1 MSTAIDT
8 TTDIRTFR
16 IDIADEQIDDLRRRI
31 AATRLPTRELVQD
44 RSQGVQLATI
54 QEVARYWAEDYD
66 FGRVAARLNALP
78 QFTTEIDGV
87 DVHFI
92 HVRSQHEDAM
102 PLIMTHGWPGS
113 LIELLET
120 VGPLTDPTAYGGTA
134 EDAFHLVL
142 PSVPGY
148 GFSGQ
153 PTELGWNPGRVAR
166 AWAELMQRLG
176 YTRYVA
182 QGGDIDAN
190 VTDELARLAPAGLA
204 GIHLNFLSA
213 FPFEVAAALFGGLLP
228 AGLFKRLVIAVLAA
242 HAEKKEPVALDALAA
257 LFRRG
262 YFVEMPEHPQTIGY
276 ALTDTPVGLAA
287 WMLDHDEDSY
297 EKISRAFLGG
307 NVTGGLTPERVVDN
321 ITLHWLTNTAAS
333 SARLYWE
340 NFRAIF
346 AALAAGR
353 KPAKLSVPV
362 AFTVFPS
369 EIFKAP
375 RSWAEKVYPNLIYFN
390 EAEKG
395 GHFAAWE
402 EPEIFAREL
411 RAAFSSLR

>member
-1 MSTAIDT
+1 MATTAQFPT
-8 TTDIRTFR
+8 SIRPFHVE
-16 IDIADEQIDDLRRRI
+16 IPDERLADLRSRI
-31 AATRLPTRELVQD
+31 AATRWPSAELVND
-44 RSQGVQLATI
+44 SSQGVQSKML
-54 QEVARYWAEDYD
+54 QKLARYWEKEHDWR
-66 FGRVAARLNALP
+66 RVEKKLNALP
-78 QFTTEIDGV
+78 QFSTTIDGLEI
-87 DVHFI
+87 HFI
-92 HVRSQHEDAM
+92 HVKSRHKDAM
-102 PLIMTHGWPGS
+102 PLIITHGWPGS
-113 LIELLET
+113 VIEMLN
-120 VGPLTDPTAYGGTA
+120 VIAPLTDPTAYGG
-134 EDAFHLVL
+134 DAHEAFDLVL
-142 PSVPGY
+142 PSLPGF

-166 AWAELMQRLG
+166 AWAELMKLLG

-182 QGGDIDAN
+182 QGGDIGAN
-190 VTDELARLAPAGLA
+190 VTDELARLAPVGLA

-213 FPFEVAAALFGGLLP
+213 FPFEVGAALFGGLLP
-228 AGLFKRLVIAVLAA
+228 AGLFKRVVIAVLAA

-276 ALTDTPVGLAA
+276 ALTDTPIGLAA
-287 WMLDHDEDSY
+287 WMLDHDKDSY
-297 EKISRAFLGG
+297 ENISRGFLDG
-307 NVTGGLTPERVVDN
+307 NVTGSLTPEQVVDN
-321 ITLHWLTNTAAS
+321 ISLYWLTNTAAS

-340 NFRAIF
+340 NFRATFEAI
-346 AALAAGR
+346 AAGK

-369 EIFKAP
+369 EIFQAP

-411 RAAFSSLR
+411 RAAFSSVR

>member
-1 MSTAIDT
+1 MAT
-8 TTDIRTFR
+8 TLQVPTNIHPFH
-16 IDIADEQIDDLRRRI
+16 IDIPDEKLADLRRRLT
-31 AATRLPTRELVQD
+31 ATRWPSAELVTD
-44 RSQGVQLATI
+44 SSQGVQSNML
-54 QEVARYWAEDYD
+54 QKLARYWEQEHDW
-66 FGRVAARLNALP
+66 RKVEKKLNALP
-78 QFTTEIDGV
+78 QFSTTIDGLEI
-87 DVHFI
+87 HFI
-92 HVRSQHEDAM
+92 HVKSRHKDAM
-102 PLIMTHGWPGS
+102 PLIITHGWPGS
-113 LIELLET
+113 VIEMLDLI
-120 VGPLTDPTAYGGTA
+120 GPLTDPTAHGG
-134 EDAFHLVL
+134 DADQAFDLVL
-142 PSVPGY
+142 PSLPGF

-166 AWAELMQRLG
+166 AWAKLMQRLG

-182 QGGDIDAN
+182 QGGDIGAN

-213 FPFEVAAALFGGLLP
+213 FPFEVGAAIFGGLLP
-228 AGLFKRLVIAVLAA
+228 AGLFKRVVIAVLAA

-297 EKISRAFLGG
+297 EKISRAFLDG

-321 ITLHWLTNTAAS
+321 ITLHWLTNSAAS

-340 NFRAIF
+340 TFRATF
-346 AALAAGR
+346 EALAAGK
-353 KPAKLSVPV
+353 KPAELSVPV
-362 AFTVFPS
+362 AFTVFPG
-369 EIFKAP
+369 EIFQAP

-411 RAAFSSLR
+411 RVAFSSLR